1 MGKVRRPTSRD
12 LPKRAKI
19 EAVGPS
25 ARVEGVS
32 LFDVDKILTFTMPNY
47 WFSPAYRRHVWD
59 GKIHFLKGKWFPAG
73 FVNRVRSNL
82 AVPTDVVWHHPDV
95 YNLGA
100 LEEYLKRA
108 EIKDNPERDY
118 QEAAIKKGAKER
130 LGIISLAAN
139 AGKGRCIGGIVAAFP
154 NSNFIILANR
164 TDVLSEINEALQEF
178 LPGAENYTLCTFQS
192 AKKFDLEIYD
202 GVLVDE
208 AHVSA
213 AKTFYQMIAKCIN
226 ATIRLGF
233 TATPKR
239 GDGLGFYIEAA
250 LGEVICTISQ
260 KELIKRGISAKP
272 KIYLIPF
279 EVPFTE
285 NDDYK
290 SAESMLTNCKERNQL
305 IANILK
311 DKDEVL
317 VLCKRREHGRLLE
330 ELIEGS
336 VRIDG
341 TTPQSERDKVKKDFK
356 KGLIR
361 VLLAT
366 SILEAGV
373 NLPNIRTLFLAW
385 GGKSPIELPQK
396 IGRGVRI
403 TEGKDEVDV
412 FALYEIGNRYFR
424 EHSKRRIEQFAEMG
438 FEMEVMKDG
447 ILCN

>member
-1 MGKVRRPTSRD
+1 MGRAKRPTSRD

-19 EAVGPS
+19 EAVGPL
-25 ARVEGVS
+25 ARIEGVS
-32 LFDVDKILTFTMPNY
+32 SFDVDKILTFTSPNY
-47 WFSPAYRRHVWD
+47 WFSPAYRRKVWD
-59 GKIHFLKGKWFPAG
+59 GKIHFLKGKGFPVG
-73 FVNRVRSNL
+73 FVNRVKNNL
-82 AVPTDVVWHHPDV
+82 TVPVDVIQYHPDEFDPE
-95 YNLGA
+95 A
-100 LEEYLKRA
+100 LDRYLVRA
-108 EIKDNPERDY
+108 EIKNNKKRDY

-139 AGKGRCIGGIVAAFP
+139 AGKGRVIGGIITAFP
-154 NSNFIILANR
+154 NSNFLILANR
-164 TDVLSEINEALQEF
+164 TDVLSEINETIQEF
-178 LPGAENYTLCTFQS
+178 LPLAENYTLSTFQS
-192 AKKFDLEIYD
+192 ATKLDLEVYD

-213 AKTFYQMIAKCIN
+213 AKTFYQLISKCVN

-260 KELIKRGISAKP
+260 EELIKRGISAKP

-279 EVPFTE
+279 KVPFIE

-290 SAESMLTNCKERNQL
+290 TAEDMLVKCKERNQL
-305 IANILK
+305 LADVIK
-311 DKDEVL
+311 DRDEVL
-317 VLCKRREHGRLLE
+317 VLFKWREHGKLLE
-330 ELIEGS
+330 DLIEGS

-341 TTPQSERDKVKKDFK
+341 TTPQAERNKVKKAFK

-361 VLLAT
+361 VLLAS

-373 NLPNIRTLFLAW
+373 NLNNIKVLLLAW

-403 TEGKDEVDV
+403 DEGKNSVDII
-412 FALYEIGNRYFR
+412 ALHEGGNRYFK
-424 EHSKRRIEQFAEMG
+424 EHSKRRLEQFVDMG
-438 FEMEVMKDG
+438 FELEVMKNG
-447 ILCN
+447 